1 MSSTKAIKVL
11 YCCSDSDKD
20 EKLRNEL
27 EKHLRIL
34 EWQGIITSWHPGM
47 IGAGNEWESEIYTQL
62 MTADIILP
70 LISSDFIASDNN
82 WNVLAKRAMERHN
95 ARQARVIPIRLRPVD
110 NYWKVAF
117 PNVKALPSDERAV
130 TDWKPYDRAF
140 KSIAE
145 DIRKEVEQLTGSPFS
160 VKKSFQQIG
169 AGVIPVARTFLKLA
183 STTVNV
189 ASAATFSFFPGKVR
203 YRRRNRG
210 KLTQIA
216 KPIIIVAIASVFI
229 PQLPNVLGIFSSEA
243 NPTLNSIQ
251 QVTPIGWI
259 RIGLVNNT
267 SNSLIFGDKLLQTT
281 EPQIID
287 PPIVSSRGTIVT
299 IKHKVDLRED
309 KSLSSPLLG
318 ELQAGEKLKLLEVKL
333 GESTNSP
340 YRQVWAQVGRC
351 NQICNK

>member
-1 MSSTKAIKVL
+1 MSSTKAINVF
-11 YCCSDSDKD
+11 YCCSDSNKD
-20 EKLRNEL
+20 EDLRQRL
-27 EKHLRIL
+27 EKHLSLLKR
-34 EWQGIITSWHPGM
+34 QGVITTWDRRM
-47 IGAGNEWESEIYTQL
+47 ISAGQEWEIEIDTRL
-62 MTADIILP
+62 NTADIILL
-70 LISSDFIASDNN
+70 LISSDLIYSDYH
-82 WNVLAKRAMERHN
+82 WEVLVKRAMELHKT
-95 ARQARVIPIRLRPVD
+95 RQSRVIPVLFSTFDNWKSEFGNLKVLPEGEKPVTKWRNYDHAFENIAKGIR
-110 NYWKVAF
+110 
-117 PNVKALPSDERAV
+117 E
-130 TDWKPYDRAF
+130 
-140 KSIAE
+140 
-145 DIRKEVEQLTGSPFS
+145 EVEQLTGSRFS

-169 AGVIPVARTFLKLA
+169 VGVIPVARTFLNLA

-189 ASAATFSFFPGKVR
+189 ASAATFSLFPGKVR

-229 PQLPNVLGIFSSEA
+229 PQLPNLLGIFSSEA

-251 QVTPIGWI
+251 HVTPIGWI

-287 PPIVSSRGTIVT
+287 RPIVSSRGTIVT

-318 ELQAGEKLKLLEVKL
+318 ELQPGEKLKLLEVKL
-333 GESTNSP
+333 GESTNLPHS
-340 YRQVWAQVGRC
+340 QVWAQVGRC
-351 NQICNK
+351 NQICDK